1 MASRAA
7 APRLYSIP
15 PGVPWLATFARAF
28 LDGGIVPGFGA
39 HVGPLRLS
47 GATIFVPTRR
57 AARALAVEF
66 SKLTAK
72 PVTLLPRIV
81 PLGQIDAIETSLM
94 FEEARTSALPDD
106 LPNDLPEA
114 IGEMQRRLDL
124 ARLILAFAAGLRAA
138 ERAEGAP
145 LIAPGPAH
153 AFRLAGDL
161 AGLMDEMTI
170 EGVDWGKLETLAP
183 REFDRYWELTL
194 KFLRIATT
202 IWPDHL
208 RDVGRM
214 DRAERQ
220 VRLIDGE
227 IARIAA
233 RADEPVVAIGSTG
246 TNKSTARLLAALA
259 RAPMGAVVLPGL
271 DTWLD
276 EKTWAMIPGD
286 PAGRVEANA
295 GHPQMMLNKLLE
307 TIGAT
312 RADVVEIGQP
322 DAALQARR
330 NLVSEALRP
339 ADTTDAWRSFPE
351 RMNGGAVALALEEI
365 TLVEAADD
373 REEALA
379 IALLMREALET
390 EAKTCSLITPD
401 RALAARV
408 RCELARWDIHVD
420 DSGGER
426 LGTTPEGALAD
437 LLLACALEPQPSIAL
452 LALLTHPLFRIG
464 REARDI
470 ERLGRLIDVSLL
482 RMVLP
487 DEASIAELMT
497 AAQKA
502 ASGRDSHPAAQRI
515 GDEDW
520 RAIEALL
527 GDIEALLAPLR
538 GIGAGQPLSAY
549 AKAHLGALQGALNG
563 AEGLTPAIETLQ
575 ELLDELS
582 GAGERLPVDLESY
595 GLLFKDIGAELAVRG
610 PTQSHPRLKILGLL
624 EARLMPCD
632 LALLGGLDETV
643 WPPQS
648 SADAFLNRPMRAE
661 LGLSSP
667 ERRIG
672 QTAHDFAQAMG
683 AREIVITRAQKR
695 GGSPTVPSRFL
706 QRLAALA
713 GDVQWS
719 QCKARGERALALA
732 RLIDGDEAEGAR
744 ARRPAPRPKLELRPT
759 SLSVTRIETLRRDPY
774 SIYAERILK
783 LKPLEPIGAE
793 AGARESGILL
803 HDVLS
808 RFVIDHP
815 KGRLAPGAEAEL
827 VERART
833 AFSDL
838 MRNAAFRAFTW
849 PRHAFAMTRFIDWE
863 NGRRDD
869 IADIDTEQY
878 GRLPLTLADGSIFT
892 LTGVAD
898 RIEHRKDGGL
908 IVVDYKSGRVPS
920 PKEIKAGFS
929 PQLTLEA
936 AMIARG
942 AFEKVRAQEA
952 TAALYVKIG
961 GAKGVEEKE
970 VKSEKDQSFDELVQ
984 DQFEELHK
992 LLSQFRDEATPYVPR
1007 PFPQFTNAY
1016 GAYDHLARLREWSA
1030 GGEGGE

>member
-1 MASRAA
+1 MASLAA
-7 APRLYSIP
+7 APRLFSIP
-15 PGVPWLATFARAF
+15 PGAPWLATFAMAF
-28 LDGGIVPGFGA
+28 LDGEIVPGFGA

-72 PVTLLPRIV
+72 PVALLPRIV

-94 FEEARTSALPDD
+94 FEEARGAGLPD
-106 LPNDLPEA
+106 DLPEA

-124 ARLILAFAAGLRAA
+124 ARLILTFAESLRGA
-138 ERAEGAP
+138 ERDGAAP

-170 EGVDWGKLETLAP
+170 EGVEWAKLETLAP
-183 REFDRYWELTL
+183 REFDHYWELTL

-208 RDVGRM
+208 REIGLM

-220 VRLIDGE
+220 VRLIDAE
-227 IARIAA
+227 IARLTA

-246 TNKSTARLLAALA
+246 TNRSTARLLAALA

-271 DTWLD
+271 DTLLD
-276 EKTWAMIPGD
+276 EETWSLIPGD
-286 PAGRVEANA
+286 PARRLEASA

-307 TIGAT
+307 TIGAK
-312 RADVVEIGQP
+312 REDVVEIGRP
-322 DAALQARR
+322 DPALQARR
-330 NLVSEALRP
+330 LLLSEALRP
-339 ADTTDAWRSFPE
+339 ADTTDAWRNFPE
-351 RMNGGAVALALEEI
+351 RMAGGAVALALEDI

-390 EAKTCSLITPD
+390 EGKTCSLITPD
-401 RALAARV
+401 RGLAARV
-408 RCELARWDIHVD
+408 RAELARWDIHVD

-426 LGTTPEGALAD
+426 LSVTPEGALAN
-437 LLLACALEPQPSIAL
+437 LLLACALESQPSIAL
-452 LALLTHPLFRIG
+452 LSMLTHPLFRLG
-464 REARDI
+464 REEQEIDRLAR
-470 ERLGRLIDVSLL
+470 RIDVGVL

-487 DEASIAELMT
+487 DEAGIAEII
-497 AAQKA
+497 AAARNA
-502 ASGRDSHPAAQRI
+502 ASSRDGHPAARRI
-515 GDEDW
+515 TDDDW
-520 RAIEALL
+520 QAIESLL
-527 GDIEALLAPLR
+527 VQVETLLAPLR
-538 GIGAGQPLSAY
+538 ALGAGQTLSAY
-549 AKAHLGALQGALNG
+549 AQAHLKALQETLNG
-563 AEGLTPAIETLQ
+563 AESLSPGIEALQ
-575 ELLDELS
+575 ELLDELAN
-582 GAGERLPVDLESY
+582 AGERLPVDLESY
-595 GLLFKDIGAELAVRG
+595 ELLFKDISAELAVRG

-672 QTAHDFAQAMG
+672 QTAHDFTQAMG

-713 GDVQWS
+713 GDIQWG
-719 QCKARGERALALA
+719 QCKARGERALELA
-732 RLIDGDEAEGAR
+732 RLVDGDGEETKR
-744 ARRPAPRPKLELRPT
+744 AQRPTPKPKLELRPT

-815 KGRLAPGAEAEL
+815 KGRLVPGAEAKL
-827 VERART
+827 IKRAED
-833 AFSDL
+833 AFSEL

-849 PRHAFAMTRFIDWE
+849 PRHAFAMKQFIDWE
-863 NGRRDD
+863 NSRRDD
-869 IADIDTEQY
+869 IADIDTEQS
-878 GRLPLTLADGSIFT
+878 GRLSLTLADGSQFT

-898 RIEHRKDGGL
+898 RIEHHKDGSL

-920 PKEIKAGFS
+920 QKEVNAGFS

-936 AMIARG
+936 AMIERG
-942 AFEKVRAQEA
+942 AFEKVRAKEVSS
-952 TAALYVKIG
+952 ALYVKIG
-961 GAKGVEEKE
+961 GAKGVDTRE
-970 VKSEKDQSFDELVQ
+970 VKGEKDKPFDQLVQ

-1007 PFPQFTNAY
+1007 PFPQFTNTY
-1016 GAYDHLARLREWSA
+1016 GAYDHLARVKEWSA
-1030 GGEGGE
+1030 GGQGGE

>member
-1 MASRAA
+1 MASRAL

-28 LDGGIVPGFGA
+28 LDGEIVPGFGA
-39 HVGPLRLS
+39 HVGPLRLA

-57 AARALAVEF
+57 AARALALEF
-66 SKLTAK
+66 SRLTAK

-94 FEEARTSALPDD
+94 FEEARTSGVPD
-106 LPNDLPEA
+106 DLPEA

-124 ARLILAFAAGLRAA
+124 ARLILGFAASLRAA
-138 ERAEGAP
+138 ERAEAAP

-170 EGVDWGKLETLAP
+170 EGVDWGRLETLAP

-202 IWPDHL
+202 VWPEHL
-208 RDVGRM
+208 REIGRM

-227 IARIAA
+227 IKRIEA

-276 EKTWAMIPGD
+276 DATWSMIPGD
-286 PAGRVEANA
+286 AAKRVEASA

-312 RADVVEIGQP
+312 RADVVEIGRP

-339 ADTTDAWRSFPE
+339 ADTTDAWRTFPE
-351 RMNGGAVALALEEI
+351 RMSGGAVALALEDI
-365 TLVEAADD
+365 SLVEAADD

-390 EAKTCSLITPD
+390 QGKTCSLITPD

-408 RCELARWDIHVD
+408 RSELARWDIHVD

-426 LGTTPEGALAD
+426 LGATPEGALAD
-437 LLLACALEPQPSIAL
+437 LLLACALEAQPSIAL
-452 LALLTHPLFRIG
+452 LAMLTHPLFRMG
-464 REARDI
+464 REAQEV
-470 ERLGRLIDVSLL
+470 ERLARLIDVGLL

-487 DEASIAELMT
+487 DDAGLAEMIAS
-497 AAQKA
+497 AQKA
-502 ASGRDSHPAAQRI
+502 SQSRDGHPAAKRI
-515 GDEDW
+515 TDADW

-527 GDIEALLAPLR
+527 GEVETLLAPLR
-538 GIGAGQPLSAY
+538 TLGPGQPLSLY
-549 AKAHLGALQGALNG
+549 AQAHLRALQGALQGAERLS
-563 AEGLTPAIETLQ
+563 PAIETLQ
-575 ELLDELS
+575 ELLDELTAS
-582 GAGERLPVDLESY
+582 GERLPVDLESY

-661 LGLSSP
+661 LGLTSP

-719 QCKARGERALALA
+719 QCKARGERALDLA
-732 RLIDGDEAEGAR
+732 RLVDGDGEEGKR
-744 ARRPAPRPKLELRPT
+744 APRPMPRPKLELRPT

-815 KGRLAPGAEAEL
+815 SGALVPGAEAEITASA
-827 VERART
+827 EA
-833 AFSDL
+833 AFSEL

-849 PRHAFAMTRFIDWE
+849 PRHAFAMKQFIAWE
-863 NGRRDD
+863 NSRRDD
-869 IADIDTEQY
+869 IKDIDTEQH
-878 GRLPLTLADGSIFT
+878 GRLSLTLADDSTFT

-898 RIEHRKDGGL
+898 RIEHHKDGSL

-942 AFEKVRAQEA
+942 AFEKVGKKEA
-952 TAALYVKIG
+952 TGALYVKIG
-961 GAKGVEEKE
+961 GAKGLEEKE
-970 VKSEKDQSFDELVQ
+970 VKGEKGQSFDELVQ

-992 LLSQFRDEATPYVPR
+992 LLSQFREEATPYVPR
-1007 PFPQFTNAY
+1007 PYPQFTNAY
-1016 GAYDHLARLREWSA
+1016 GAYDHLARVREWSA

>member
-1 MASRAA
+1 MASLAI

-15 PGVPWLATFARAF
+15 PGAPWLATFAKAF
-28 LDGGIVPGFGA
+28 LDGEIVPGFGA
-39 HVGPLRLS
+39 HVGPLRLA
-47 GATIFVPTRR
+47 GATIYVPTRR

-94 FEEARTSALPDD
+94 FEEARTTSASD
-106 LPNDLPEA
+106 DLPEA

-124 ARLILAFAAGLRAA
+124 ARLILTFAASLRGA
-138 ERAEGAP
+138 ERAGAAP

-153 AFRLAGDL
+153 AWRLAGDL

-170 EGVDWGKLETLAP
+170 EGVDWAKLETLAP
-183 REFDRYWELTL
+183 REFDHYWELTL

-208 RDVGRM
+208 REIQRM

-227 IARIAA
+227 IARLMA

-246 TNKSTARLLAALA
+246 TNRSTARLLAALA

-276 EKTWAMIPGD
+276 EATWATIPGD
-286 PAGRVEANA
+286 PAQRMEACA
-295 GHPQMMLNKLLE
+295 GHPQMMLSKLLE
-307 TIGAT
+307 TIGAK
-312 RADVVEIGQP
+312 REDVVEIGRP
-322 DAALQARR
+322 DPALQARR
-330 NLVSEALRP
+330 QLVSEALRP
-339 ADTTDAWRSFPE
+339 ADTTDAWRTFPE
-351 RMNGGAVALALEEI
+351 RMNGGAVALALEDI
-365 TLVEAADD
+365 TLIEAADD
-373 REEALA
+373 REEALT
-379 IALLMREALET
+379 IALLMREALES
-390 EAKTCSLITPD
+390 EGKTCSLITPD

-408 RCELARWDIHVD
+408 RAELARWDIHVD

-426 LGTTPEGALAD
+426 LGATLEGALAD
-437 LLLACALEPQPSIAL
+437 LLLACALESQPSIAL
-452 LALLTHPLFRIG
+452 LAMLTHPLFRLG
-464 REARDI
+464 REAGEI
-470 ERLGRLIDVSLL
+470 ERLAQLIDIGVL

-487 DEASIAELMT
+487 DDAGIAEII
-497 AAQKA
+497 ASAQKA
-502 ASGRDSHPAAQRI
+502 AASRDGHPAAQRI
-515 GDEDW
+515 AEADW
-520 RAIEALL
+520 RAIETLL
-527 GDIEALLAPLR
+527 VEVETLFAPLR
-538 GIGAGQPLSAY
+538 ALGAGQPLSVY
-549 AKAHLGALQGALNG
+549 AQAHLMVLQGALNG
-563 AEGLTPAIETLQ
+563 AERLSPAIETLQ
-575 ELLDELS
+575 ELLDELAS
-582 GAGERLPVDLESY
+582 AGERLPVDLESY
-595 GLLFKDIGAELAVRG
+595 ELLFRDISAELAVRG

-706 QRLAALA
+706 QRLAALSGA
-713 GDVQWS
+713 VQWS

-732 RLIDGDEAEGAR
+732 RLIDGDNEDGER
-744 ARRPAPRPKLELRPT
+744 APRPMPRPRLELRPT

-808 RFVIDHP
+808 HFVIEHP
-815 KGRLAPGAEAEL
+815 KGRLVPGAEAEL
-827 VERART
+827 VKRAAE
-833 AFSDL
+833 AFSEL

-849 PRHAFAMTRFIDWE
+849 PRHAFAMKQFVGWE
-863 NGRRDD
+863 NARRDD

-878 GRLPLTLADGSIFT
+878 GRLALTLADGSLFT

-898 RIEHRKDGGL
+898 RIEHRKDGEL

-920 PKEIKAGFS
+920 QKEIKAGFS

-936 AMIARG
+936 AMIARS
-942 AFEKVRAQEA
+942 AFEKVRAKEV
-952 TAALYVKIG
+952 TGALYVKIG
-961 GAKGVEEKE
+961 GAKGVDTMQ
-970 VKSEKDQSFDELVQ
+970 VKGDKDQSFADLVT
-984 DQFEELHK
+984 DQYEELQK
-992 LLSQFRDEATPYVPR
+992 LLSQFRDETTPYVPR
-1007 PFPQFTNAY
+1007 PYPQFTNVY
-1016 GAYDHLARLREWSA
+1016 GAYDHLARVREWSA

>member
-1 MASRAA
+1 MASLTA
-7 APRLYSIP
+7 APRLFSIP
-15 PGVPWLATFARAF
+15 PGVPWLATFAKAF
-28 LDGGIVPGFGA
+28 LDGQIVPGFGA
-39 HVGPLRLS
+39 HVGPLRLA

-66 SKLTAK
+66 SNLTAK

-81 PLGQIDAIETSLM
+81 PLGQIDAIETGLM
-94 FEEARTSALPDD
+94 FEEARTASATDD
-106 LPNDLPEA
+106 LPDA

-124 ARLILAFAAGLRAA
+124 ARLILTFATSMRGA
-138 ERAEGAP
+138 ERAGAAP

-183 REFDRYWELTL
+183 REFDHYWELTL

-202 IWPDHL
+202 IWPEHL
-208 RDVGRM
+208 REIGRM

-227 IARIAA
+227 IARLAA

-246 TNKSTARLLAALA
+246 TNRSTARLLAALA

-271 DTWLD
+271 DLWLD
-276 EKTWAMIPGD
+276 EATWAMIPGD
-286 PAGRVEANA
+286 PAGRVEACA
-295 GHPQMMLNKLLE
+295 GHPQMMLSKLLE

-312 RADVVEIGQP
+312 RADVVEIGRP

-330 NLVSEALRP
+330 QLVSEALRP

-351 RMNGGAVALALEEI
+351 RMNGGAVALALEDI

-379 IALLMREALET
+379 IALLMREALE
-390 EAKTCSLITPD
+390 APGKTCSLITPD

-426 LGTTPEGALAD
+426 LGATPEGALAD
-437 LLLACALEPQPSIAL
+437 LLLACALEAQPSIAL
-452 LALLTHPLFRIG
+452 LALLTHPLLRMG
-464 REARDI
+464 RQASDI
-470 ERLGRLIDVSLL
+470 ERLGRLIDVGLL
-482 RMVLP
+482 RIILP
-487 DEASIAELMT
+487 DEAGVAEILE

-502 ASGRDSHPAAQRI
+502 AASRDGHPAAQRI
-515 GDEDW
+515 HENDW
-520 RAIEALL
+520 RAIETLL
-527 GDIEALLAPLR
+527 NEVEALLAPLR
-538 GIGAGQPLSAY
+538 GLGADQPLSVY
-549 AKAHLGALQGALNG
+549 AQAHLRALQGALTG
-563 AEGLTPAIETLQ
+563 AERLSPAIDALQ
-575 ELLDELS
+575 ELLDELA
-582 GAGERLPVDLESY
+582 GAGERLSVDLESY
-595 GLLFKDIGAELAVRG
+595 SLLFKDIGAELAVRG

-648 SADAFLNRPMRAE
+648 SADAFLNRPMRTE

-713 GDVQWS
+713 GAVQWS
-719 QCKARGERALALA
+719 QCKARGERALTLA
-732 RLIDGDEAEGAR
+732 RLIDGDEEDGKR
-744 ARRPAPRPKLELRPT
+744 MRRPTPRPKLELRPT

-783 LKPLEPIGAE
+783 LKALEPIGVQ
-793 AGARESGILL
+793 AGVRQSGILL
-803 HDVLS
+803 HEVLS

-815 KGRLAPGAEAEL
+815 RGRLPPGAEAEL
-827 VERART
+827 VERARA
-833 AFSDL
+833 AFSEL
-838 MRNAAFRAFTW
+838 MRNAAFRAFAW
-849 PRHAFAMTRFIDWE
+849 PRHAFAMKQFVSWE
-863 NGRRDD
+863 NNRRDD
-869 IADIDTEQY
+869 IADIDTEEY

-920 PKEIKAGFS
+920 SKEIKAGFS

-942 AFEKVRAQEA
+942 AFEKVRAQDA

-970 VKSEKDQSFDELVQ
+970 VKNEKDQTFDDLVQ

-992 LLSQFRDEATPYVPR
+992 LLSQFREETTAYVPR
-1007 PFPQFTNAY
+1007 PYPQFTNAY
-1016 GAYDHLARLREWSA
+1016 GAYDHLARLREWST